1 MTYDDTICAPATAVG
16 TGAISIIRIS
26 GPRAIG
32 ITDAIVR
39 FRRGTAAESRGYTLK
54 FGEIGGVDE
63 GMVAIFRAPH
73 SYTGEDSVELYC
85 HASAY
90 IVRKVIERLIAE
102 GCRMAGPGEFT
113 RRAYVNG
120 KMDLAQAEAVADV
133 ISASS
138 EVSHRVAMNQLKGG
152 YSNELRGLRDQLL
165 ELSMLL
171 ELELDFS
178 EEEVEFAGR
187 GKLDALLGET
197 LGHIVR
203 LADSFRE
210 GNAVKNGVPVAIIG
224 SVNAGKSTLLNALVG
239 EERAIVSDIPGTTR
253 DTVEEVMNV
262 DGIQFRFID
271 TAGLRE
277 TEDVIEKI
285 GIERS
290 IGAVGKA
297 DVVIGVIDGCSATV
311 SEDIE
316 ALKKLVEG
324 KAELIIVI
332 NKMDLVSEGASAL
345 VECAS
350 AVAGAGGA
358 SAVEGI
364 SKAGCASAVAGAG
377 GASAVAEA
385 AEAEGLDC
393 AAGVASAAGLGVEGA
408 IGISARTGAGI
419 DQLRERLAA
428 SQRDRFGDGSGT
440 LVTSMRHY
448 EALCAARE
456 SLQAVRNG
464 LATAIPTDLLA
475 EDLRSA
481 INSLGSIWG
490 EGLITPQET
499 LNAIF
504 SKHCI
509 GK

>member
-26 GPRAIG
+26 GPQTLE
-32 ITDAIVR
+32 ITDRVVR
-39 FRRGTAAESRGYTLK
+39 FRRGNAAGSRGYTLK
-54 FGEIGGVDE
+54 YGEIGGVDE

-85 HASAY
+85 HASAF
-90 IVRKVIERLIAE
+90 IVRKVLERLIAE

-133 ISASS
+133 ISANS

-152 YSNELRGLRDQLL
+152 YSSELRGLRDQLL

-187 GKLDALLGET
+187 AKLDGLLGET
-197 LGHIVR
+197 LGHVAR

-210 GNAVKNGVPVAIIG
+210 GNAVKNGVPVAIVG
-224 SVNAGKSTLLNALVG
+224 AVNAGKSTLLNALVG

-253 DTVEEVMNV
+253 DTVEEIMNV

-290 IGAVGKA
+290 LGAVEKA
-297 DVVIGVIDGCSATV
+297 DVVIGVVDGCSATM
-311 SEDIE
+311 SEDIK
-316 ALKKLVEG
+316 ALKALVAD
-324 KAELIIVI
+324 KAELILVV
-332 NKMDLVSEGASAL
+332 NKMDLAAAARVGDELGSGTAAEGTIGAAAEFGTSTGFGSEGTIA
-345 VECAS
+345 
-350 AVAGAGGA
+350 
-358 SAVEGI
+358 
-364 SKAGCASAVAGAG
+364 
-377 GASAVAEA
+377 
-385 AEAEGLDC
+385 
-393 AAGVASAAGLGVEGA
+393 
-408 IGISARTGAGI
+408 ISARTGAGI
-419 DQLRERLAA
+419 DLLRERLAA

-440 LVTSMRHY
+440 LVTTMRHY
-448 EALCAARE
+448 EALCAARN
-456 SLQAVRNG
+456 SLQAVRDG

-481 INSLGSIWG
+481 ISSLGSIWG